1 MARLV
6 NLVVAILALCL
17 APLGT
22 MTARA
27 AFPGPNGRIAYATV
41 PAGGARVVK
50 TISRDGTDIR
60 IVANGALH
68 PDWSPDGTKIA
79 FTRVTRGR
87 PCSVQIS
94 NPDGSGVRNLTG
106 TRTGCEHNPTFTPDG
121 RRIVFLK
128 GDTLMS
134 MDLQGQ
140 ARRRIAPRPSGLID
154 VSDPSVSPDGTTIAF
169 QGVKARSLRAL
180 FTIRMD
186 GTQLRRLTSFKLNV
200 GTRVDWAPTGGRLIV
215 TEYKNGGP
223 GNTAL
228 VRPDGSGLVIL
239 THYRARV
246 GASGAV
252 FSPDGRSIVF
262 RRADSATGKA
272 AIWRMRRDG
281 SAPTV
286 LRRLPET
293 FCCLDWGTLQGG

>member
-6 NLVVAILALCL
+6 NLVVAILALCV

-27 AFPGPNGRIAYATV
+27 AFPGQNGRIAYATI

-50 TISRDGTDIR
+50 TISGDGSDIQ
-60 IVANGALH
+60 IVASDALH

-79 FTRVTRGR
+79 FTRVTRR
-87 PCSVQIS
+87 RACSVQIS

-106 TRTGCEHNPTFTPDG
+106 VRSGCEHNPTFTPDG

-140 ARRRIAPRPSGLID
+140 HRRQIASRPSSLIH

-186 GTQLRRLTSFKLNV
+186 GTQLRQLTSFKLNV
-200 GTRVDWAPTGGRLIV
+200 GTRIDWAPSGGRLIF
-215 TEYKNGGP
+215 TEYKNHGP
-223 GNTAL
+223 GNTAV

-239 THYRARV
+239 THYRAGV

-293 FCCLDWGTLQGG
+293 FCCLDWGTSQSG